1 MTPAPVRRHVVLAGH
16 RGGLLARGEEVLS
29 RGDYLV
35 TPVATLE
42 GLDALPALPAAD
54 LVVLDEGF
62 GPEGGVRAA
71 QHLRSIPRWR
81 ATSIM
86 VVVPSG
92 STHLEECL
100 VSGINDFLL
109 APFPDGELLD
119 KVRRLTEVAVRRE
132 VNTMLRVHEVRAE
145 GMTVHGK
152 TLNVSVNGLLAEVD
166 GELNVGR
173 VVDVEFFLPDDPDS
187 VREPWTGGPAGLR
200 GLVVPPRLRA
210 PFPRALRAGPRPD
223 RALRGFPRTRLRGRD
238 VIIIRERRN
247 GATVLR
253 IQGVVKLGES
263 ARQFSEFLSKVLEED
278 EGPVLL
284 DFEKIDTL
292 DSTGLG
298 ELIGYLQRFEERDRR
313 MAIVKPRD
321 RVVALL
327 KLTRLDTLIRIFPD
341 DQAALAYLAG

>member
-16 RGGLLARGEEVLS
+16 RGGLLSRGEEILT
-29 RGDYLV
+29 RADYLV
-35 TPVATLE
+35 TPVGTLE
-42 GLDALPALPAAD
+42 ALDALPASPAAD

-119 KVRRLTEVAVRRE
+119 KARRLTEVAVRRE

-166 GELNVGR
+166 GDLNVGR

-187 VREPWTGGPAGLR
+187 VRSRGQVARRACEASPFHPVFGLR
-200 GLVVPPRLRA
+200 FLELSAR
-210 PFPRALRAGPRPD
+210 D
-223 RALRGFPRTRLRGRD
+223 RDRIGRF
-238 VIIIRERRN
+238 VSARERAS
-247 GATVLR
+247 G
-253 IQGVVKLGES
+253 GGK
-263 ARQFSEFLSKVLEED
+263 
-278 EGPVLL
+278 
-284 DFEKIDTL
+284 
-292 DSTGLG
+292 
-298 ELIGYLQRFEERDRR
+298 
-313 MAIVKPRD
+313 
-321 RVVALL
+321 
-327 KLTRLDTLIRIFPD
+327 
-341 DQAALAYLAG
+341 

>member
-1 MTPAPVRRHVVLAGH
+1 MTPAPAVRHVVLAGP
-16 RGGLLARGEEVLS
+16 RDGLLSRGEEILL
-29 RGDYLV
+29 RGDFLV

-42 GLDALPALPAAD
+42 GLDSLPANPAAD

-71 QHLRSIPRWR
+71 QHLRSLRRWR

-119 KVRRLTEVAVRRE
+119 KARRLTEVAARRE
-132 VNTMLRVHEVRAE
+132 VNTMVRVHELRVSGA
-145 GMTVHGK
+145 TVHGK

-187 VREPWTGGPAGLR
+187 VRSRGQVARRAYEGSTFHPVFGLRFLELSARDRDRIGRFVAARERATGGG
-200 GLVVPPRLRA
+200 
-210 PFPRALRAGPRPD
+210 
-223 RALRGFPRTRLRGRD
+223 
-238 VIIIRERRN
+238 
-247 GATVLR
+247 
-253 IQGVVKLGES
+253 K
-263 ARQFSEFLSKVLEED
+263 
-278 EGPVLL
+278 
-284 DFEKIDTL
+284 
-292 DSTGLG
+292 
-298 ELIGYLQRFEERDRR
+298 
-313 MAIVKPRD
+313 
-321 RVVALL
+321 
-327 KLTRLDTLIRIFPD
+327 
-341 DQAALAYLAG
+341 

>member
-1 MTPAPVRRHVVLAGH
+1 MTPSPVRRHVILAGH
-16 RGGLLARGEEVLS
+16 RDGLLARGEEVLS

-35 TPVATLE
+35 TPVSTLE

-71 QHLRSIPRWR
+71 QHLRTSPRWMS
-81 ATSIM
+81 TSIM

-173 VVDVEFFLPDDPDS
+173 VVDVEFFLPNDADS
-187 VREPWTGGPAGLR
+187 VRSRGQVARRAYEASSFRPVFGLR
-200 GLVVPPRLRA
+200 FLELSAR
-210 PFPRALRAGPRPD
+210 D
-223 RALRGFPRTRLRGRD
+223 RGRIGRF
-238 VIIIRERRN
+238 VTSRERAS
-247 GATVLR
+247 GAGR
-253 IQGVVKLGES
+253 
-263 ARQFSEFLSKVLEED
+263 
-278 EGPVLL
+278 
-284 DFEKIDTL
+284 
-292 DSTGLG
+292 
-298 ELIGYLQRFEERDRR
+298 
-313 MAIVKPRD
+313 
-321 RVVALL
+321 
-327 KLTRLDTLIRIFPD
+327 
-341 DQAALAYLAG
+341 

>member
-1 MTPAPVRRHVVLAGH
+1 VTPAPVRRHVVLAGH
-16 RGGLLARGEEVLS
+16 RGGLLARGEEILS

-42 GLDALPALPAAD
+42 GLDALPAQPSAD

-71 QHLRSIPRWR
+71 QHLRSVPRWR

-100 VSGINDFLL
+100 VSGINDLLL

-145 GMTVHGK
+145 GVTVHGK

-173 VVDVEFFLPDDPDS
+173 VVDVEFFLPEDPDS
-187 VREPWTGGPAGLR
+187 VKSRGQVARRAYEASSFRPVFGLR
-200 GLVVPPRLRA
+200 FLELSARDRDRIGRFVVA
-210 PFPRALRAGPRPD
+210 
-223 RALRGFPRTRLRGRD
+223 
-238 VIIIRERRN
+238 RERAS
-247 GATVLR
+247 G
-253 IQGVVKLGES
+253 GGK
-263 ARQFSEFLSKVLEED
+263 
-278 EGPVLL
+278 
-284 DFEKIDTL
+284 
-292 DSTGLG
+292 
-298 ELIGYLQRFEERDRR
+298 
-313 MAIVKPRD
+313 
-321 RVVALL
+321 
-327 KLTRLDTLIRIFPD
+327 
-341 DQAALAYLAG
+341 

>member
-1 MTPAPVRRHVVLAGH
+1 MTPAAVRRHVVLAGH
-16 RGGLLARGEEVLS
+16 RDGLLSRGEEILA

-35 TPVATLE
+35 TPVGTLE
-42 GLDALPALPAAD
+42 GLDALPASPAAD

-71 QHLRSIPRWR
+71 QHLRSIPRWKS
-81 ATSIM
+81 TSII

-100 VSGINDFLL
+100 VSGINDILL

-173 VVDVEFFLPDDPDS
+173 VVDVEFFLPDNPDS
-187 VREPWTGGPAGLR
+187 VKSRGQVARRAYEASSFRPVFGLR
-200 GLVVPPRLRA
+200 FLELSAR
-210 PFPRALRAGPRPD
+210 D
-223 RALRGFPRTRLRGRD
+223 RDRIGRF
-238 VIIIRERRN
+238 VISRER
-247 GATVLR
+247 A
-253 IQGVVKLGES
+253 
-263 ARQFSEFLSKVLEED
+263 SEGGK
-278 EGPVLL
+278 
-284 DFEKIDTL
+284 
-292 DSTGLG
+292 
-298 ELIGYLQRFEERDRR
+298 
-313 MAIVKPRD
+313 
-321 RVVALL
+321 
-327 KLTRLDTLIRIFPD
+327 
-341 DQAALAYLAG
+341 

>member
-1 MTPAPVRRHVVLAGH
+1 MTTPPVRRHVVLAGH
-16 RGGLLARGEEVLS
+16 RDGLLSGREEVLT
-29 RGDYLV
+29 RADYLV
-35 TPVATLE
+35 TSVATLE
-42 GLDALPALPAAD
+42 GLDSLPASPGAD

-71 QHLRSIPRWR
+71 QHLRAVPRWR

-173 VVDVEFFLPDDPDS
+173 VVDVEFFLPEDPDS
-187 VREPWTGGPAGLR
+187 VRSRGQVARRAYEASSFHPVFGLR
-200 GLVVPPRLRA
+200 FLELSAR
-210 PFPRALRAGPRPD
+210 D
-223 RALRGFPRTRLRGRD
+223 RSRIGRF
-238 VIIIRERRN
+238 VASRERAS
-247 GATVLR
+247 G
-253 IQGVVKLGES
+253 GGK
-263 ARQFSEFLSKVLEED
+263 
-278 EGPVLL
+278 
-284 DFEKIDTL
+284 
-292 DSTGLG
+292 
-298 ELIGYLQRFEERDRR
+298 
-313 MAIVKPRD
+313 
-321 RVVALL
+321 
-327 KLTRLDTLIRIFPD
+327 
-341 DQAALAYLAG
+341 